1 MDSEQVSDGQV
12 SNGLKDLLP
21 NGRNTVV
28 AQWARYSC
36 EKSNFRGTTNI
47 TLPTGEPFELL
58 PWCWYTPASGHSKL
72 D

>member
-1 MDSEQVSDGQV
+1 MDTKQVSDGQV

-21 NGRNTVV
+21 NGRGTVV

-36 EKSNFRGTTNI
+36 EKSNFMGKKKKGKKKKGKKI

-58 PWCWYTPASGHSKL
+58 P
-72 D
+72 